1 MKKITALLLT
11 CLVVF
16 TLFAACGKKDEN
28 NQDDNKNPVM
38 DNDKNNGD
46 NNPVGD
52 LAGGVADGVGDVAN
66 GAAMAAE
73 DVWDGLMDMFGADAP
88 RTTKAD
94 DAVFA
99 RDYGIDEGLIE
110 DYSLQTPEGEDTAS
124 EFFIARV
131 KEGKMAQVEEALEKR
146 KTAIADKWKDSTDEK
161 LSYAKEPVIIKNG
174 NYIMLAVHENLDKAR
189 TEFEKLT
196 KTK

>member
-11 CLVVF
+11 FLVVF
-16 TLFAACGKKDEN
+16 TLFAACGKKD
-28 NQDDNKNPVM
+28 DDKQEDDKPPVT
-38 DNDKNNGD
+38 DGDKDKD

-52 LAGGVADGVGDVAN
+52 VAGGVGEGLGDLAGGAV
-66 GAAMAAE
+66 MAAK
-73 DVWDGLMDMFGADAP
+73 DVWDGLKEAFGADAP
-88 RTTKAD
+88 RTTKGD

-99 RDYGIDEGLIE
+99 RDYGIDEGLI
-110 DYSLQTPEGEDTAS
+110 DSYSLQTPEGEDTAS
-124 EFFIARV
+124 EFFIAKV

-161 LSYAKEPVIIKNG
+161 MGYAKEPVIIKNG
-174 NYIMLAVHENLDKAR
+174 NYIMLAVHEDLTNAR

-196 KTK
+196 KEK